1 MANLTILTDD
11 IMEKTTVKITAT
23 VEDENGAGLAAASL
37 DTLTLTLYS
46 LEDDTIISSRD
57 AQNVKNANGVALGV
71 GGNLVWT
78 VTPADTIIVNTT
90 LNAERH
96 RAVFEWTYDTGAK
109 NGKHVIDMRIIN
121 LVKIT

>member
-1 MANLTILTDD
+1 MANITILTDD

-23 VEDENGAGLAAASL
+23 VEDENGDGLAAGSL

-46 LEDDTIISSRD
+46 LEDDAIINSRD
-57 AQNVKNANGVALGV
+57 AQDVLNANGVTLGG

-78 VTPADTIIVNTT
+78 VTPADTIIVDTT
-90 LNAERH
+90 LKAERH
-96 RAVFEWTYDTGAK
+96 RAVFEWTYISGAK

>member
-23 VEDENGAGLAAASL
+23 VEDEDGNGLAAASL

-46 LEDDTIISSRD
+46 LEDNTIINSRD
-57 AQNVKNANGVALGV
+57 DQSVKNVNGVTLDANGSLI
-71 GGNLVWT
+71 WT

>member
-23 VEDENGAGLAAASL
+23 VEDENGDGLAAASL

-46 LEDDTIISSRD
+46 LEDDTIINSRD
-57 AQNVKNANGVALGV
+57 GQDVLNANDVTLDGS
-71 GGNLVWT
+71 GNLVWT
-78 VTPADTIIVNTT
+78 VIPDDTIIVDTT

-121 LVKIT
+121 LVKIA

>member
-23 VEDENGAGLAAASL
+23 VEDENGDGLAAASL

-46 LEDDTIISSRD
+46 LEDDTIINSRD
-57 AQNVKNANGVALGV
+57 AQDVLNANGVTLDV
-71 GGNLVWT
+71 NGNLIWT
-78 VTPADTIIVNTT
+78 VTPADTIIVDTR
-90 LNAERH
+90 LKAERH
-96 RAVFEWTYDTGAK
+96 RAVFEWTYDSAAK